1 MKAAIN
7 RFVSLFLATVFVIS
21 AMMTGSYGWQSI
33 NQQAQNEKT
42 GTAKTYAV
50 ELHKLE
56 KLPDGT
62 LTETP
67 VPNAAFYLYT
77 AEGEQI
83 GGRYVSDSEGKIH
96 VQLPKGD
103 YYFEEADPGPS
114 HTFDTENGQRKTR
127 YPFTVAGGGS
137 TEVTV
142 VTAYNVPLEGPL
154 TIRKIVQ
161 NADGSP
167 LTEAQEQE
175 LFEFT
180 VTFSDGGTYE
190 YRIDGGALQR
200 MTSGGKIYLKHGETT
215 VFENIPAGV
224 LYNVTETPK
233 GGYITSSSGHRGNI
247 TEEGCVAAFVNTY
260 DPAALPTGSLT
271 VSKEVIGEG
280 ADPGKEF
287 TFTAVIDGQEI
298 SFPLKHGETYTFPDL
313 PIGTEYTITET
324 EYTEDGYIA
333 GVKTYTGQITDEEEL
348 LLPFVNFYDDNPDEP
363 DKPAGSLE
371 ITKEVVGENPD
382 PNQEFTFEVTF
393 SDGGTYS
400 YRIDGGEPRQIASGG
415 TITLKAGQTA
425 AIEGLPHG
433 VEYTVKE
440 IDSAGY
446 LPAIDSADGMI
457 AGGET
462 ASVTFQNRVPEETE
476 ENGKLTITKQ
486 LAGEYPE
493 AGKDKE
499 FHFTLIVDG
508 KEIPFTLKPGE
519 TLEFDLPAG
528 ADYEIRED
536 DYFEDGYSQ
545 SIVNGEGT
553 VIVGLIESTV
563 TNTFVGTVMVEI
575 TGEKTWDLGGYPES
589 VKPDSILVRLMDGDR
604 VVEEKVVTPDENGEW
619 RYTFNAPKYD
629 EDGNEIRYTVEEVP
643 LYNFIP
649 TYDGYDIKNTYLPP
663 VALDP
668 PILQKFVVG
677 DPGAPNTK
685 FEFLLRG
692 ANGAPMPEGSD
703 GNTKIL
709 TLNGSGRLEIG
720 KITFDRAGTFT
731 YTITELNGGIQG
743 WTYDT
748 AVYTLTVTVTVEN
761 GKLVPSYVL
770 TKDGQPASE
779 LVFTNNYERI
789 VPPDETVISGVK
801 IWNHGNNQNP
811 PDSIIVY
818 VYADGELYTQRKVT
832 GQDGWSYV
840 FEGLPKYGEDGHEI
854 VYTIGEAPMR
864 DYEIKV
870 EGYNLVNTYTP
881 GANPDVPENP
891 DGPQTGDT
899 SRLGLWLALMAFSL
913 AGLVCTVLFG
923 RAYRKRKDQNARHF

>member
-1 MKAAIN
+1 MKATIK
-7 RFVSLFLATVFVIS
+7 RLVSLFLATVFVIS
-21 AMMTGSYGWQSI
+21 TMMTGTYGWQSA

-42 GTAKTYAV
+42 GTAGIYAV

-67 VPNAAFYLYT
+67 VPGAVFYLYT

-96 VQLPKGD
+96 VQLPAGD
-103 YYFEEADPGPS
+103 YYFEEADPGPG

-127 YPFTVAGGGS
+127 YPFTVAGGGT

-167 LTEAQEQE
+167 LTEAQKQE
-175 LFEFT
+175 VFEFT

-190 YRIDGGALQR
+190 YRIDGGELASIA
-200 MTSGGKIYLKHGETT
+200 SGGKIYLKHGQTA
-215 VFENIPAGV
+215 VFENIPVGV
-224 LYNVTETPK
+224 LYNVTETSK
-233 GGYITSSSGHRGNI
+233 TGYITSGSGHRGNI
-247 TEEGCVAAFVNTY
+247 TEEGCVADFVNTH
-260 DPAALPTGSLT
+260 DPVKDPEKTGSLT
-271 VSKEVIGEG
+271 ISKEVVGEG
-280 ADPGKEF
+280 ADLNKEF
-287 TFTAVIDGQEI
+287 TFTAVIDGQEV
-298 SFPLKHGETYTFPDL
+298 SFTLKNGETYTFPDL
-313 PIGTEYTITET
+313 PVGTEYTVTET

-333 GVKTYTGQITDEEEL
+333 NVKTYTGRITGEEEL
-348 LLPFVNFYDDNPDEP
+348 LLPFVNVYDENPEEP

-371 ITKEVVGENPD
+371 ISKEVTGENANPD
-382 PNQEFTFEVTF
+382 QEFAFIVTF

-400 YRIDGGEPRQIASGG
+400 CRIDGGEPQQIESGG

-425 AIEGLPHG
+425 VIEGVPHG
-433 VEYTVKE
+433 VEYTVRE

-446 LPAIDSADGMI
+446 LPAIDSADGVI
-457 AGGET
+457 AGGGT
-462 ASVTFQNRVPEETE
+462 AAVTFQNRVPEETE
-476 ENGKLTITKQ
+476 ETGKLAVTKQ

-493 AGKDKE
+493 ADKDRE

-508 KEIPFTLKPGE
+508 EERPFTLRPGE

-536 DYFEDGYSQ
+536 DYFEEGYSQ

-575 TGEKTWDLGGYPES
+575 TGEKTWELGGYPES
-589 VKPDSILVRLMDGDR
+589 VKPESILVRLMDGDR
-604 VVEEKVVTPDENGEW
+604 VVEEKIVTPDENGEW
-619 RYTFNAPKYD
+619 HYTFNAPKYD
-629 EDGNEIRYTVEEVP
+629 AEGNIIQYTVEEVP

-649 TYDGYDIKNTYLPP
+649 TYEGYNIKNTYLPP
-663 VALDP
+663 VSLDP
-668 PILQKFVVG
+668 PILQKFAVG
-677 DPGAPNTK
+677 DPGAPDTR

-692 ANGAPMPEGSD
+692 EDGAPMPEGSD

-709 TLNGSGRLEIG
+709 TLEGSGELEIG
-720 KITFDRAGTFT
+720 EITFDRAGTFT

-748 AVYTLTVTVTVEN
+748 AVYTLTVTVTAEN
-761 GKLVPSYVL
+761 GKLVPVYTL
-770 TKDGQPASE
+770 TKDGQPAGE
-779 LVFTNNYERI
+779 LVFTNTYERI
-789 VPPDETVISGVK
+789 VPPDETVISGEK
-801 IWNHGNNQNP
+801 TWNHGGNQNP
-811 PDSIIVY
+811 PESIIVY
-818 VYADGELYTQRKVT
+818 VYADGELYEQRKVT
-832 GQDGWSYV
+832 AQDGWSYV
-840 FEGLPKYGEDGHEI
+840 FEGLPKFALDGHEI
-854 VYTIGEAPMR
+854 QYTIGEAPIR
-864 DYEIKV
+864 DYEMKV
-870 EGYNLVNTYTP
+870 EVYHLVNTYVP
-881 GANPDVPENP
+881 GTNPEAPHSP
-891 DGPQTGDT
+891 GSPQSGD
-899 SRLGLWLALMAFSL
+899 SEGSPGLWIGLAALALMS
-913 AGLVCTVLFG
+913 VLG
-923 RAYRKRKDQNARHF
+923 IILLIRRRRKNH